1 MEDRTA
7 DNTANQQREECP
19 HLRQLSLDPAPERP
33 LDDPPYFSELR
44 ATCPI
49 SEVDLGG
56 GKTSWLATGFD
67 DVKAILSDT
76 RFSANPMTPGFPV
89 RGLPGSD
96 HPLVTESMI
105 RQDPPLHTT
114 LRRCVV
120 KYFTPRAVEGYRE
133 QVESIVEDHL
143 DALANH
149 PGPVDL
155 VSGFATAI
163 PTTVITRLLGIPI
176 EDAPRFFELTERQ
189 TTLSLSKEEM
199 YRTVEEFSALGLEY
213 AALKE
218 ADLSDDLLSNII
230 REQYE
235 VGGIT
240 RDQLAALITILIIGG
255 HDTTAGMIGLSIFTL
270 LRRPDQ
276 LALLLSGER
285 RWDVAIE
292 ELLRVHSVARMGPRR
307 AATEDVTIGEHTFRR
322 GEGVVASIWSA
333 NHDETKYARTVW
345 EDFEIPVEKPQHLA
359 FSFGQHQC
367 VGQNLARMELLVAL
381 PRIFARFPNM
391 RLIDPEIAHLSYR
404 DDRAFFSLKEL
415 NVTL

>member
-7 DNTANQQREECP
+7 VEVTSEQRGECP

-49 SEVDLGG
+49 SQVDLGG
-56 GKTSWLATGFD
+56 GKTSWLATRFD
-67 DVKAILSDT
+67 DVKAILSDN
-76 RFSANPMTPGFPV
+76 RFSASPMTPGFPV
-89 RGLPGSD
+89 RGLPGSN
-96 HPLVTESMI
+96 HPMVADSMI
-105 RQDPPLHTT
+105 RQDAPLHTT

-133 QVESIVEDHL
+133 QVETIVDDHL
-143 DALANH
+143 DALAAQ
-149 PGPVDL
+149 PGQADL
-155 VSGFATAI
+155 VSQFALAI

-176 EDAPRFFELTERQ
+176 EDAPRFFDLTERQ
-189 TTLSLSKEEM
+189 TTLSLSQEDM
-199 YRTVEEFSALGLEY
+199 YRTVEEFRALGLEY

-218 ADLSDDLLSNII
+218 ANPSDDLLSNII

-270 LRRPDQ
+270 LKRPDQ

-307 AATEDVTIGEHTFRR
+307 AATEDITIGEHTFRQ

-333 NHDETKYARTVW
+333 NHDESKYARTTW
-345 EDFEIPVEKPQHLA
+345 EDFEIPAEKPQHLA
-359 FSFGQHQC
+359 FSFGSHQC
-367 VGQNLARMELLVAL
+367 VGQNLARMELMVAV
-381 PRIFARFPNM
+381 PRIFARFPDM
-391 RLIDPEIAHLSYR
+391 KLVDPEVTHLSYR

>member
-1 MEDRTA
+1 MEERT
-7 DNTANQQREECP
+7 TAASQEGCP
-19 HLRQLSLDPAPERP
+19 HLRELSLDPAPERP
-33 LDDPPYFSELR
+33 LDDPPYFGDLR
-44 ATCPI
+44 SGCPI

-56 GKTSWLATGFD
+56 GKTSWLATRFD

-76 RFSANPMTPGFPV
+76 RFSANPHTPGFPV

-96 HPLVTESMI
+96 HPLVADSMI

-120 KYFTPRAVEGYRE
+120 KYFTPRAVESYRP
-133 QVESIVEDHL
+133 QVEEIVDRHL
-143 DALANH
+143 DALSA
-149 PGPVDL
+149 GSGQADL
-155 VSGFATAI
+155 VSQFALAI
-163 PTTVITRLLGIPI
+163 PTTVITQMLGIPI
-176 EDAPRFFELTERQ
+176 EDAPRFFDLTERQ
-189 TTLSLSKEEM
+189 TTLSLSQEEM
-199 YRTVEEFSALGLEY
+199 YRTVEEFRALGLEY

-218 ADLSDDLLSNII
+218 ANPADDLLSHII

-235 VGGIT
+235 AGGIT

-255 HDTTAGMIGLSIFTL
+255 HDTTAGMIGLSIYTL

-276 LALLLSGER
+276 LALLRSGER
-285 RWDVAIE
+285 SWDVAIE

-307 AATEDVTIGEHTFRR
+307 AATEDITIGSHTFRK

-333 NHDETKYARTVW
+333 NHDESKYARTTW
-345 EDFEIPVEKPQHLA
+345 EDFEIPVERPQHLA
-359 FSFGQHQC
+359 FSFGPHQC
-367 VGQNLARMELLVAL
+367 VGQNLARMELRVVL
-381 PRIFARFPNM
+381 PRIFARFPAM
-391 RLIDPEIAHLSYR
+391 KLMDPEVTHLSYR

>member
-7 DNTANQQREECP
+7 VEASNDQRGECP
-19 HLRQLSLDPAPERP
+19 HLRQLSLDPAPEQP
-33 LDDPPYFSELR
+33 LDDPPYFGELR

-49 SEVDLGG
+49 SQVDLGG
-56 GKTSWLATGFD
+56 GTISWLATRFD

-96 HPLVTESMI
+96 HPMVADSMI

-120 KYFTPRAVEGYRE
+120 KYFTPRAVEGYRD
-133 QVESIVEDHL
+133 QVEAIVDDHL
-143 DALANH
+143 NALAEQS
-149 PGPVDL
+149 GPVDL
-155 VSGFATAI
+155 VSQFALAI
-163 PTTVITRLLGIPI
+163 PTTVITRMLGIPI

-199 YRTVEEFSALGLEY
+199 YRNVEEFRALGLEY

-218 ADLSDDLLSNII
+218 ANPSDDLLSNII

-270 LRRPDQ
+270 LKRPDQ

-285 RWDVAIE
+285 RWDIAIE

-307 AATEDVTIGEHTFRR
+307 AATEDVTIGEHTFRQ

-333 NHDETKYARTVW
+333 NHDESKYARTTW
-345 EDFEIPVEKPQHLA
+345 EDFEIPTEKPQHLA

-367 VGQNLARMELLVAL
+367 VGQNLARMELMVAL
-381 PRIFARFPNM
+381 PRIFARFPDM
-391 RLIDPEIAHLSYR
+391 QLTDPEVSHLSYR

-415 NVTL
+415 AVTL